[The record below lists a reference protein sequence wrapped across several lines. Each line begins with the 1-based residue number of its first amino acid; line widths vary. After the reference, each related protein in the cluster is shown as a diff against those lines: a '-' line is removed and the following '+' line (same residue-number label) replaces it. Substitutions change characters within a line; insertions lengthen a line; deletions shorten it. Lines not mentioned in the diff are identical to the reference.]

1 MHPSHRQIALKSS
14 QTRHKPPSTAVL
26 TGECTGWSPSDA
38 GSYRLV
44 RARAAHLSGM
54 ASSSSSSSPS
64 EPFSRLER
72 LLSIQELSEYLGVPV
87 KTLYSWRAQRVGPR
101 AVNVGRALRYPE
113 SAIIAWLEA
122 QS

>member
-14 QTRHKPPSTAVL
+14 QTRHKPPSKAVL
-26 TGECTGWSPSDA
+26 TRRCTGWRPFDA

-44 RARAAHLSGM
+44 RAGAAHLSGM
-54 ASSSSSSSPS
+54 ASSSFSSSF
-64 EPFSRLER
+64 EPVSRLER

-101 AVNVGRALRYPE
+101 AVTVGRALRYQE
-113 SAIIAWLEA
+113 SAIVAWLEA